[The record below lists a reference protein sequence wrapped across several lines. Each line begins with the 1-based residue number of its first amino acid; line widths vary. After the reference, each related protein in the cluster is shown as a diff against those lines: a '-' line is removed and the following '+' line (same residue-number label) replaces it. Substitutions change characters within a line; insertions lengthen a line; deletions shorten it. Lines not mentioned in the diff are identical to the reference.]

1 LRVENHNVI
10 PCSMRRE
17 VNMIERTMTTE
28 SGNRVTYMGMETLDG
43 KVRKTVE
50 SAHGRRISWSQAYD
64 SFTSAAEHTAYASA
78 NKVPLFQTARPV
90 PLDRHLR
97 IERMAAALA
106 DGIPK
111 DDLVAMIDDDVL
123 RRTRVDIRGK
133 FFQNGETFGVRVPVS
148 GYFSPEL
155 TLFVCKL
162 MLKGANIVPITEHGE
177 EPVPYGVTVV
187 APFTDQALNALQITE
202 GIAHLG
208 RQFLTPAQRNRYNEM
223 RNAAIAQRN
232 GAPDSGTLPAVPP
245 ELDPINAY
253 GSFLQNPVS
262 LRGLVRD
269 SYPRPK
275 QGEEVRSDFATRL
288 QLDLGALDKFA
299 GMAWVGGGGAI
310 GDFGN
315 NTRDWMLL
323 EAFIKGGKPVAG
335 ICYGSIV
342 LAQVKDSLTGVYL
355 LQGHFATGHGEAD
368 NYTENTATMNPD
380 GTYNP
385 SVSGAAPINLS
396 DMLRQA
402 IGPEEGGYVTELG
415 QAPMAVMSGGAIF
428 TGNTVEDG
436 DSVADLLLAHHLGGL
451 NGDYFIAG
459 DGLGRVLTRDDPAVE
474 RIARW

>member
-1 LRVENHNVI
+1 MVE
-10 PCSMRRE
+10 E
-17 VNMIERTMTTE
+17 TAKKK
-28 SGNRVTYMGMETLDG
+28 SGNRGTNTGMETLDG
-43 KVRKTVE
+43 KVRKAVE
-50 SAHGRRISWSQAYD
+50 SARRRRIDWSQAYD
-64 SFTSAAEHTAYASA
+64 GFTSAARHTAYASA
-78 NKVPLFQTARPV
+78 NKLPLFQTARQS
-90 PLDRHLR
+90 PLDRHLG

-111 DDLVAMIDDDVL
+111 NELVAMIDEDVL
-123 RRTRVDIRGK
+123 RRTGVDIRGK
-133 FFQNGETFGVRVPVS
+133 SFQNGETFGVRVPVS

-162 MLKGANIVPITEHGE
+162 MLKGAHVVPITEHGE

-223 RNAAIAQRN
+223 RDAAIAQRKA
-232 GAPDSGTLPAVPP
+232 APDSGSLPPVPP

-253 GSFLQNPVS
+253 GSFLQNPLS
-262 LRGLVRD
+262 LRDLVRD

-275 QGEEVRSDFATRL
+275 QGEEVRGHFAERL
-288 QLDLGALDKFA
+288 QVDLGALDKFA

-342 LAQVKDSLTGVYL
+342 LAQVKDSLTGAYL
-355 LQGHFATGHGEAD
+355 LQGHFATGHGDAD

-396 DMLRQA
+396 DMLKQA
-402 IGPEEGGYVTELG
+402 IGTREGGYVTELG
-415 QAPMAVMSGGAIF
+415 QAPMAVMSGSVIF

-436 DSVADLLLAHHLGGL
+436 DSVADLWLARHLGNL
-451 NGDYFIAG
+451 RGDYFIAG
-459 DGLGRVLTRDDPAVE
+459 DGRGRILTKDDPAVE